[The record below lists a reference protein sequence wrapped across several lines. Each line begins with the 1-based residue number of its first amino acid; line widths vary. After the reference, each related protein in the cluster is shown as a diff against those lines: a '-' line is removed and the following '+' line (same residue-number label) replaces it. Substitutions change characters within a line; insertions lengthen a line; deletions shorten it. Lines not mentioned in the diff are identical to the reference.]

1 MKIIDI
7 TNPQRVNRLPDDTI
21 TLFDGGNFVE
31 QDFVIKKV
39 ELRLF
44 VEKTDQKL
52 GPYSLITA
60 LVETDKGAVEMVYD
74 EGFRGQNALKRTA
87 DFVLNNLGLSSII
100 LRSVIALGSKNLP
113 NR

>member
-7 TNPQRVNRLPDDTI
+7 ANPQRVNRLPDDTI
-21 TLFDGGNFVE
+21 TLLDGGNFVE
-31 QDFVIKKV
+31 QGFVIKKID
-39 ELRLF
+39 LRLF
-44 VEKTDQKL
+44 VEKSDQKL

-74 EGFRGQNALKRTA
+74 EGFRGQNTLKRTA

-100 LRSVIALGSKNLP
+100 LRSVIALGSKKS
-113 NR
+113 